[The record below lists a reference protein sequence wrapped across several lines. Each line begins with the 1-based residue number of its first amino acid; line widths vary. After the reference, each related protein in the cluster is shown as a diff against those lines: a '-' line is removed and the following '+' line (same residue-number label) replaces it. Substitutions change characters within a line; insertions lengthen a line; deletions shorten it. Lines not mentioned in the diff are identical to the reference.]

1 MKFSFEIDKLEQADV
16 DLSPT
21 VTDTSATRAEAETTA
36 VNAGPAP
43 ASLLS
48 ELGAE
53 RGGADAADHRD
64 AGTPSSELLAALA
77 AAGASSVT
85 SASLSTN
92 GGGAGSALDAGS
104 APD

>member
-1 MKFSFEIDKLEQADV
+1 V
-16 DLSPT
+16 
-21 VTDTSATRAEAETTA
+21 ETTA
-36 VNAGPAP
+36 INAGPAP

-48 ELGAE
+48 ELWAE

-64 AGTPSSELLAALA
+64 GGPPSSELLAALA

>member
-21 VTDTSATRAEAETTA
+21 VTDTSATRAEVETTA